1 MDMERRIIDVKLET
15 REHNDESPKI
25 VGYASVFNS
34 LSENLGG
41 FREQIE
47 PGAFDD
53 ALGDDVR
60 ALFNHDPNM
69 ILGRT
74 TAGTL
79 SISSDENGLRYEID
93 PPNTTVGRD
102 LMVSL
107 QRGDI
112 TQSSFGFTVED
123 DSWSEDDDGRV
134 IRTIHKVRNLFD
146 VSPVTYPAYPE
157 ASVSARALDKVAEM
171 RKPPEETDEEIQDET
186 PDDLGLIEQDLEVL
200 ELSAPQV

>member
-1 MDMERRIIDVKLET
+1 MDIERRIFDVKLET